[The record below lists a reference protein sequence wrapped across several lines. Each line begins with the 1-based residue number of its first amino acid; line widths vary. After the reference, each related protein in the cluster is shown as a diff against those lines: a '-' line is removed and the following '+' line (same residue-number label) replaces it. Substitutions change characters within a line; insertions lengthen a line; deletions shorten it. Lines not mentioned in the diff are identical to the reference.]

1 MTQSKSVVAVFK
13 THTGAESA
21 VKDLQKEGFDM
32 KKLSIVGKDY
42 ETDENVVGYYNTGDR
57 MKYWGKLGAF
67 WGGFWGL
74 LFGSAFFLVPGVG
87 PLVMAGPIV
96 GWIVGALEGA
106 VVVGGLSA
114 LGAGLYSMGIPKD
127 SILQYE
133 TAVKSGKYVLIAHG
147 SDAETTH
154 AREII
159 NRTNP
164 EALEEHQPSCASKN
178 ACAVGA

>member
-1 MTQSKSVVAVFK
+1 VVAIFK

-21 VKDLQKEGFDM
+21 VKELQKAGFDM
-32 KKLSIVGKDY
+32 KNLSIVGRDY

-57 MKYWGKLGAF
+57 VKYWGKLGAF

-74 LFGSAFFLVPGVG
+74 LFGSAFFVIPGVG
-87 PLVMAGPIV
+87 PLLMAGPIV
-96 GWIVGALEGA
+96 AWIVGALEGA

-114 LGAGLYSMGIPKD
+114 LGAGLYSIGIPKD
-127 SILQYE
+127 SVLQYE

-147 SDAETTH
+147 PDVETVQ

-159 NRTNP
+159 KRSNP
-164 EALEEHQPSCASKN
+164 ETVQEHQPAGAANKAS
-178 ACAVGA
+178 AVGA